1 MYLLINIATLK
12 LLRSGVAVLSTILY
26 AGRQAVLLY
35 KVVYPESETLST
47 IDENASAFHDV
58 LKNQIN
64 PELDA
69 LTLDQKREVL
79 EQIYIFSSEK
89 DKQS

>member
-1 MYLLINIATLK
+1 MQFCQVSYMP
-12 LLRSGVAVLSTILY
+12 
-26 AGRQAVLLY
+26 GRQAILLY
-35 KVVYPESETLST
+35 KALYPESETLRT

-69 LTLDQKREVL
+69 LSLDQKREVL
-79 EQIYIFSSEK
+79 EQIYTFSSEK
-89 DKQS
+89 DKQP